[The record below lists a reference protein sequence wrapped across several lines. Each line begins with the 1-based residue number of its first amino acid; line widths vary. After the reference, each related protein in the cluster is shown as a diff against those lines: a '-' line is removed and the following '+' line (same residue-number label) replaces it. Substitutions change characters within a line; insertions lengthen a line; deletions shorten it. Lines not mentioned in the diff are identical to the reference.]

1 MSDYITVAID
11 GMGGDNGAL
20 EMVKGAVNAVN
31 EHDNVKVIIC
41 GDEETINTEL
51 AKYEYADYKIE
62 VVPTTEEVEVDASP
76 VMEIRQKKDSSMV
89 VAMKLVKEGRASGFV
104 SAGSSGAILVGGQL
118 LVGRMKGVQRAPL
131 APLVPNTEGIS
142 LLIDAGANMD
152 AKPEHLVQ
160 YAQMGSIYME
170 KIVGIKNPR
179 VGIVNV
185 GVEEHKG
192 NKLVKETFP
201 LLKELDDINFI
212 GSVEPRDVPH
222 GACDV
227 IVCDAFVG
235 NALLKVQEGLAS
247 ALVHMIK
254 DSIMK
259 STRTKIGGALVKPAI
274 KDVMKLFDTS
284 EYGGA
289 PLLGL
294 DGLVVKIHG
303 NATHKEMKNAILQ
316 CVDFTEKKVNDQIRE
331 SIQKTV
337 NKDK

>member
-1 MSDYITVAID
+1 MSEFITVAID
-11 GMGGDNGAL
+11 GMGGDNGAP

-31 EHDNVKVIIC
+31 DHDGVKVIIC
-41 GDEETINTEL
+41 GDEDIINTEL
-51 AKYEYADYKIE
+51 AKYEYIKDRIE
-62 VVPTTEEVEVDASP
+62 VVHTTEEVEVDASP

-89 VAMKLVKEGRASGFV
+89 VAMKLVKEGKASGFV

-118 LVGRMKGVQRAPL
+118 IVGRMKGIQRAPL
-131 APLVPNTEGIS
+131 APLVPNTEGIA
-142 LLIDAGANMD
+142 LLVDAGANMD

-160 YAQMGSIYME
+160 YAVMGSIYME

-192 NKLVKETFP
+192 NKLVKDTYP
-201 LLKELDDINFI
+201 MLKELDGINFI
-212 GSVEPRDVPH
+212 GSVEPREIPH

-254 DSIMK
+254 DNIMQ
-259 STRTKIGGALVKPAI
+259 STRTKIGGALVKPAM
-274 KDVMKLFDTS
+274 KNVMKLFDTT

-316 CVDFTEKKVNDQIRE
+316 CVDFTEKKVNDTIKE
-331 SIQKTV
+331 AIVKAASE
-337 NKDK
+337 

>member
-1 MSDYITVAID
+1 MSEFITVAID
-11 GMGGDNGAL
+11 GMGGDNGAP

-31 EHDNVKVIIC
+31 DHDGVKVIIC
-41 GDEETINTEL
+41 GDEDTINTEL
-51 AKYEYADYKIE
+51 AKYEYIKDRIE
-62 VVPTTEEVEVDASP
+62 VVHTTEEVEVDASP

-89 VAMKLVKEGRASGFV
+89 VAMKLVKEGKASGFV

-118 LVGRMKGVQRAPL
+118 IVGRMKGIQRAPL
-131 APLVPNTEGIS
+131 APLVPNTEGIA
-142 LLIDAGANMD
+142 LLVDAGANMD

-160 YAQMGSIYME
+160 YAVMGSIYME

-192 NKLVKETFP
+192 NKLVKDTYP
-201 LLKELDDINFI
+201 MLKELDGINFI
-212 GSVEPRDVPH
+212 GSVEPREIPH

-254 DSIMK
+254 DNIMK
-259 STRTKIGGALVKPAI
+259 STRTKIGGALVKPAM
-274 KDVMKLFDTS
+274 KNVMKLFDTT

-316 CVDFTEKKVNDQIRE
+316 CVDFTDKKVNDTIKE
-331 SIQKTV
+331 AISNEV
-337 NKDK
+337 E

>member
-1 MSDYITVAID
+1 MSEFITVAID
-11 GMGGDNGAL
+11 GMGGDNGAP

-31 EHDNVKVIIC
+31 EHDGVKVIIC
-41 GDEETINTEL
+41 GDEDTINTEL
-51 AKYEYADYKIE
+51 AKYEYIKDRIE
-62 VVPTTEEVEVDASP
+62 VVHTTEEVEVDASP

-89 VAMKLVKEGRASGFV
+89 VAMKLVKEGKASGFV

-118 LVGRMKGVQRAPL
+118 IVGRMKGIQRAPL
-131 APLVPNTEGIS
+131 APLVPNTEGIA
-142 LLIDAGANMD
+142 LLVDAGANMD

-160 YAQMGSIYME
+160 YAVMGSIYME

-192 NKLVKETFP
+192 NKLVKDTYP
-201 LLKELDDINFI
+201 MLKELDGINFI
-212 GSVEPRDVPH
+212 GSVEPREIPH

-254 DSIMK
+254 DNIMQ
-259 STRTKIGGALVKPAI
+259 STRTKIGGALVKPAM
-274 KDVMKLFDTS
+274 KNVMKLFDTT

-316 CVDFTEKKVNDQIRE
+316 CVDFTDKKVNDTIKE
-331 SIQKTV
+331 AISNEV
-337 NKDK
+337 E